1 MPQVNTFLVGR
12 RGDPG
17 AGVQD
22 QRQPGLGLRHRGD
35 RHVHVHR
42 VLATVVFRRQFH
54 WSRIATVAVFG
65 GFFLIDI
72 VFFSANTLKVV
83 EGGWVPLALGLA
95 LTALMTSWKR
105 GRDLLL
111 ARWQQDSMP
120 LALFLAR
127 LPQSRTVRVPGLA
140 VFLTGNP
147 DYVPTSLLHNLKHN
161 KVLHEQVLF
170 VTVQNVDE
178 PEVGAI
184 SAPRSRSWRR
194 ASTA

>member
-1 MPQVNTFLVGR
+1 
-12 RGDPG
+12 
-17 AGVQD
+17 
-22 QRQPGLGLRHRGD
+22 
-35 RHVHVHR
+35 
-42 VLATVVFRRQFH
+42 
-54 WSRIATVAVFG
+54 
-65 GFFLIDI
+65 
-72 VFFSANTLKVV
+72 
-83 EGGWVPLALGLA
+83 
-95 LTALMTSWKR
+95 MTSWKR

-140 VFLTGNP
+140 VFLTSQP

-178 PEVGAI
+178 PEVAVRPARGGFRVGAWHLSRDPALRLHGKPEHPARAGGVCRAAFRSTRCRRAI
-184 SAPRSRSWRR
+184 SSAARCWCPAMVPKLPWWRLWLFLLMAR
-194 ASTA
+194 NAVPATEFFRIPSDRVVELGVRVAI